1 MVTYISDFLTSG
13 TQQVLVDGIKS
24 SIFGV
29 TSGVPQG
36 SVLGPLL
43 FLIYINLMVEIVQ
56 EDGLYLFEDDLK
68 VYKEISS
75 DEEIDEPQ

>member
-36 SVLGPLL
+36 SVLEPLL